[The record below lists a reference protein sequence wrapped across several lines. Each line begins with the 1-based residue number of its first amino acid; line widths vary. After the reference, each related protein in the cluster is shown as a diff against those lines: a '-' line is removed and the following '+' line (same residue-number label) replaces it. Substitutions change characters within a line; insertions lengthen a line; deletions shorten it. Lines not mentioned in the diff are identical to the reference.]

1 MANKNGQD
9 INFGRSIRQVL
20 FGLTLFFLFLIF
32 LFWRIDNPRAE
43 QLRVSILD
51 KVVPNMEWA
60 MAPITRVSQI
70 VDDFQSYGRIYEQNQ
85 ELRRELQQMKAWR
98 EAAIQLEQKKARLLD
113 LNNVKLPAKLSFISG
128 VVLTDSGSPF
138 RQSALINLGEK
149 DGVVDGW
156 AAMDGLGLLGRI
168 SGVGQNSS
176 RVVFLTD
183 SNSNVPVTI
192 KPSNQKAIL
201 TGDNSLFPILE
212 FIENTDLIQPG
223 DRIVTSGDGGV
234 FPADLLVGQAVLTS
248 DNKFRVRLSADYSR
262 LEFMRIVR
270 HSPGLPITDPDR
282 LIGPNIP
289 AELVEPKTPIE
300 GNEG

>member
-1 MANKNGQD
+1 MAKKTGQN

-51 KVVPNMEWA
+51 KVIPNMEWA

-98 EAAIQLEQKKARLLD
+98 EAAIQLEQEKARLLD

-138 RQSALINLGEK
+138 RQSALINLGEN
-149 DGVVDGW
+149 DGIVDGW

-176 RVVFLTD
+176 RVVFVTD

-201 TGDNSLFPILE
+201 TGDNSLLPILD
-212 FIENTDLIQPG
+212 FIENTDLVQPG

-234 FPADLLVGQAVLTS
+234 FPADLLIGQAVLTS
-248 DNKFRVRLSADYSR
+248 DNRFRVRLSADYNR

-270 HSPGLPITDPDR
+270 HSPSLPITDPDR
-282 LIGPNIP
+282 LIGPNLP
-289 AELVEPKTPIE
+289 VELTEPQIE
-300 GNEG
+300 GTEG

>member
-1 MANKNGQD
+1 MAGHKDQD
-9 INFGRSIRQVL
+9 YDFGRSIRRIL

-43 QLRVSILD
+43 QIRVSILD
-51 KVVPNMEWA
+51 KVIPNMEWA
-60 MAPITRVSQI
+60 MAPITRLSRI
-70 VDDFQSYGRIYEQNQ
+70 IDDFQSYGRIYEQNQ

-98 EAAIQLEQKKARLLD
+98 EAAIQLEQEKARLLD
-113 LNNVKLPAKLSFISG
+113 LNNVKLPPKLSFISG

-138 RQSALINLGEK
+138 RQSALINLGK
-149 DGVVDGW
+149 RDGIVDGW

-168 SGVGQNSS
+168 SGVGENSS
-176 RVVFLTD
+176 RVVFLID
-183 SNSNVPVTI
+183 SNSRIPVTI

-201 TGDNSLFPILE
+201 SGDNTLLPVLD

-248 DNKFRVRLSADYSR
+248 DNRFRTRLSADYKR
-262 LEFMRIVR
+262 LEFMRIIR
-270 HSPGLPITDPDR
+270 HSPGLPISDPDR
-282 LIGPNIP
+282 LIGPTLPPNL
-289 AELVEPKTPIE
+289 AEDQTVST
-300 GNEG
+300 GG

>member
-1 MANKNGQD
+1 MAGHKGQD
-9 INFGRSIRQVL
+9 YDFGRSIRRVL
-20 FGLTLFFLFLIF
+20 FGLAFFFLLSTF

-43 QLRVSILD
+43 QMRISILD
-51 KVVPNMEWA
+51 KVIPNMEWA

-70 VDDFQSYGRIYEQNQ
+70 VEDFQSYGRIYEQNQ

-98 EAAIQLEQKKARLLD
+98 EAAIQLEQEKARLLD
-113 LNNVKLPAKLSFISG
+113 LNNLRLPPKLSIISG

-138 RQSALINLGEK
+138 RQSALINLGK
-149 DGVVDGW
+149 RDGIVDGW

-168 SGVGQNSS
+168 SGVGENSS
-176 RVVFLTD
+176 RVVFLID
-183 SNSNVPVTI
+183 SNSRVPVTI

-201 TGDNSLFPILE
+201 SGDNTLLPVLD
-212 FIENTDLIQPG
+212 FIENTDLVQPG

-234 FPADLLVGQAVLTS
+234 FPPDLLVGQAVLTS
-248 DNKFRVRLSADYSR
+248 DNRFRTRLSADYKR

-282 LIGPNIP
+282 LVGPALPSETIAFP
-289 AELVEPKTPIE
+289 ATDA
-300 GNEG
+300 NR